1 MVMNGEK
8 KPSGPEPIELTG
20 GRTGVLLV
28 HGFTGTTSE
37 MRPLAEHLHREGF
50 TVYAPLL
57 AGHGVT
63 PEELEVTR
71 YPDWVQSAREG
82 YERLKKSCDRIY
94 LIGHSMG
101 GAIVLHLAANLPNDG
116 VVTMCAPIF
125 VTDSRAKWTWLLSRF
140 VRWQHK
146 KGSRSPH
153 VEKHTV
159 HTYKKTPLRCV
170 ASLMSFLKIIRADL
184 KRVQAPVFVMQSD
197 RDETVQPRSAE
208 HIHHHVSSAI
218 KKIKRYPKSGH
229 MLPVDSEMDEVFS
242 DILVFLQET
251 S

>member
-1 MVMNGEK
+1 MNGEK
-8 KPSGPEPIELTG
+8 KPSRPEPILLSG
-20 GRTGVLLV
+20 GKTGVLLV
-28 HGFTGTTSE
+28 HGFTGTTAE
-37 MRPLAEHLHREGF
+37 MRPLAEHLHQEGY
-50 TVYAPLL
+50 TVHAPLL

-63 PEELEVTR
+63 PEEMEKTR
-71 YPDWVQSAREG
+71 YPDWVQSARDG
-82 YERLKKSCDRIY
+82 YDWLRERCDRVY

-101 GAIVLHLAANLPNDG
+101 GAISLHLAANLPVDG

-125 VTDSRAKWTWLLSRF
+125 VTDNRAKWTWLLSKF

-153 VEKHTV
+153 VEKYLV

-170 ASLMSFLKIIRADL
+170 ASLMKLLKIVRADL
-184 KRVQAPVFVMQSD
+184 KRIGAPIFVMQSD

-208 HIHHHVSSAI
+208 HIHEEVSSAI

-229 MLPVDSEMDEVFS
+229 ILPIDLEMDEVFS
-242 DILVFLQET
+242 DILSFLRET

>member
-1 MVMNGEK
+1 MNNEMK
-8 KPSGPEPIELTG
+8 SSRPKPIFLEG
-20 GRTGVLLV
+20 GKTGVLLV

-37 MRPLAEHLHREGF
+37 MRPLALHLHELGY
-50 TVYAPLL
+50 TVHAPLL
-57 AGHGVT
+57 AGHGIS
-63 PEELEVTR
+63 PEAMERTR
-71 YPDWVQSAREG
+71 YPDWVQSARDG
-82 YERLKKSCDRIY
+82 YEWLSSRCERIY

-101 GAIVLHLAANLPNDG
+101 GAIVLHLAADLPCAG

-125 VTDSRAKWTWLLSRF
+125 VTDRRAKWTWLLSRF

-153 VEKHTV
+153 VEKHLV

-170 ASLMSFLKIIRADL
+170 ASLMRFLKVVRGSL
-184 KRVQAPVFVMQSD
+184 KCVQAPVLIMQSE

-208 HIHHHVSSAI
+208 YIYQHVSSNKKQI
-218 KKIKRYPKSGH
+218 KHYPQSGH
-229 MLPVDSEMDEVFS
+229 LLPIDLEMDEVFT
-242 DILVFLQET
+242 DIMAFLEAT